1 MLSAFLPLVMNTAIL
16 QVLKV
21 YHTPIEYIDNMA
33 FIGILNL
40 ESVTIGTT
48 GLTTMPPLDPVKGSI
63 LFLYLFENSISF
75 VPSFYF
81 NGFNSL
87 QVLNLRRNFL
97 HIFPDVTSLSYTLVH
112 LDFNYNR
119 INSIPRTFYITK
131 FLHLEKL
138 LLYSNH
144 IPTFDY
150 EGISSWPKLNYL
162 ELGINNI
169 TNLPDMRNQYNNCST
184 ILRRKCLVLLF
195 KNPIDCN
202 GTSSATVSHIVKQSI
217 NPIIM
222 NCFMLIQ
229 PKDIRC
235 ASPPHL
241 CGRILHNL
249 SK

>member
-1 MLSAFLPLVMNTAIL
+1 MLSAVLPLVMNTAVF

-33 FIGILNL
+33 FIGICNL

-63 LFLYLFENSISF
+63 LFLYLFENNISF
-75 VPSFYF
+75 VPSSYF

-87 QVLNLRRNFL
+87 QVLNLRQNFL

-112 LDFNYNR
+112 LEFDYNR
-119 INSIPRTFYITK
+119 INSIPRTFYMTK

-150 EGISSWPKLNYL
+150 EGISSWPKLNFL
-162 ELGINNI
+162 DLGINNI

-184 ILRRKCLVLLF
+184 ILRKKCSVKLF

-202 GTSSATVSHIVKQSI
+202 GTSSATVFHIVNQSI
-217 NPIIM
+217 NHIIV
-222 NCFMLIQ
+222 NCFMRIQ

-241 CGRILHNL
+241 CGRMLHNL